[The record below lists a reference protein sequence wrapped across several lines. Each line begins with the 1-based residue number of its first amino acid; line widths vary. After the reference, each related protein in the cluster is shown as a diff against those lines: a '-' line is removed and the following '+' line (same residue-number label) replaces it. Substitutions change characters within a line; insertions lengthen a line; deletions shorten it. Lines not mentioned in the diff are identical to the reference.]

1 MRHFV
6 SSGPRKLPNV
16 LGGLVFLSVLK
27 ERNYIVVYLVMVGGC
42 FAVLCII
49 IFHAKIF

>member
-6 SSGPRKLPNV
+6 SGGPRKLPNV
-16 LGGLVFLSVLK
+16 WGGLVFLSVLK
-27 ERNYIVVYLVMVGGC
+27 ERNYIVVYLVMVAGC

-49 IFHAKIF
+49 IFHAEIF